1 MPWSC
6 MTSRPGSCVP
16 VAEACGRPVLNGARR
31 RAHIG
36 ASRAQRELAA
46 LRRQV
51 AALQV
56 EVADRD
62 AALAQRD
69 AAVAALEHR
78 LTHVALD
85 RVVSC
90 SAELWLYCTK

>member
-1 MPWSC
+1 MGIQV
-6 MTSRPGSCVP
+6 TTGGSLFSP
-16 VAEACGRPVLNGARR
+16 
-31 RAHIG
+31 
-36 ASRAQRELAA
+36 ASTPPAGWAPKVKAPPSDWQLCCSAQRELAG

-69 AAVAALEHR
+69 GAIAALEHR
-78 LTHVALD
+78 LTHVAVD
-85 RVVSC
+85 EVG
-90 SAELWLYCTK
+90 AEMRFQVPVRQ

>member
-1 MPWSC
+1 MPRS
-6 MTSRPGSCVP
+6 
-16 VAEACGRPVLNGARR
+16 
-31 RAHIG
+31 
-36 ASRAQRELAA
+36 QRELAG

-69 AAVAALEHR
+69 GAIAALEHR

-85 RVVSC
+85 EVCRVGQLGSVSSSHLMFLRWLLPWC
-90 SAELWLYCTK
+90 CCGAHRSTLVCETSAQT